1 MLMNFFPSPIK
12 RRTRQAGQVLLTF
25 IFFIVVLVFFVGI
38 AVDIG
43 FAYVTKS
50 TMSKAVDAAALSG
63 AQSLALGE
71 GAWENVAAKMFAANY
86 TQSGRESAPPSL
98 NINVQQISPNLRSVR
113 VSATTSV
120 NTYFIRVLPAWKQLT
135 ISASAAATRARLV
148 MGVVLDRSGSM
159 RFNGGCTAL
168 PPAVDAFISI
178 FDDATDY
185 IGLVTFSS
193 TARIDFPI
201 NQPFKAGILSAVP
214 RNCATDYNGVTFSEG
229 GLTDALTQIQGV
241 PVSTNQDVIRV
252 VVFFTDGL
260 ANTFQDNLGC
270 LPNQPWNFTSGDDG
284 NAVWVLDPVTGN
296 TQCVAN
302 NGDPLSC
309 CPSLTCFT
317 SVDGVTTRCATGPS
331 AGVDIRLEGKARA
344 IAVANDIRIAGIT
357 VYAVG
362 LGSNMDVDFL
372 RRIANDPASST
383 YNLNQPTGQALIAP
397 SAGDLQRAFQQIANS
412 ILLRLVS

>member
-1 MLMNFFPSPIK
+1 MNFSPLPIK
-12 RRTRQAGQVLLTF
+12 ERPHQAGQVLLTF

-38 AVDIG
+38 AIDIG

-50 TMSKAVDAAALSG
+50 TMSKAVDAAALSA
-63 AQSLALGE
+63 AQSLALGSST
-71 GAWENVAAKMFAANY
+71 WETVATKMFAANY
-86 TQSGRESAPPSL
+86 SQSGREPVAPSVHVS
-98 NINVQQISPNLRSVR
+98 VQQLNPNLRSVQ
-113 VSATTSV
+113 VSATTQV

-148 MGVVLDRSGSM
+148 MDVVLDRSGSM

-168 PPAVDAFISI
+168 PPAVDAFIGI
-178 FDDATDY
+178 FDDKTDY

-201 NQPFKAGILSAVP
+201 NQPFMDGIKAAVP
-214 RNCATDYNGVTFSEG
+214 RNCSDYSGVTFSEG
-229 GLTDALTQIQGV
+229 GLTDALTQIQAV
-241 PVSTNQDVIRV
+241 PVSTNQDVTRV

-331 AGVDIRLEGKARA
+331 AGADIRAEGKARA
-344 IAVANDIRIAGIT
+344 IAVANDIRNAGIT

-362 LGSNMDVDFL
+362 LGGNMDIDFL
-372 RRIANDPASST
+372 RRIANDSGIINS
-383 YNLNQPTGQALIAP
+383 NQPIGQALIAP